1 MGLLAVLGAI
11 FLALIILWI
20 VGLALSWGGWV
31 WVLLVLAI
39 LALLLGAGLRGRSR
53 V

>member
-1 MGLLAVLGAI
+1 MGLLALLGVI

-39 LALLLGAGLRGRSR
+39 LALIFSATSWGRARS
-53 V
+53 